1 MIEPRLMSILCTST
15 DLVLGA
21 DCGGSATRVVVA
33 TPDGRIVGRGRAGA
47 GNPATQPPADAA
59 AALAAA
65 ARKALA
71 GHDPAR
77 VAAAVV
83 GLAGRAALDRPAV
96 AASYL
101 DAWRATG
108 LTCPLRT
115 VGDAVVAFAAGTPA
129 PSGTVLIAG
138 TGAIAVQI
146 VERSVGRTVDG
157 LGWLLGD
164 EGGGF
169 WLGLE
174 AARLTARALTA
185 GHRAGGSLV
194 DAVSTAV
201 LGAATPLAPDPA
213 LARTGQATGPPARSA
228 AAVPTAAGDGFV
240 TAFYTLPRDRVAEL
254 APLVLDAARAGDQ
267 DAHRLIEAAAD
278 RLAATVRAVAPDAGP
293 LVLAGGLLTGPP
305 EIRAALLT
313 RLERR
318 PVTIAGNPA
327 TAAAWL
333 AARDLSPTS
342 PEHRAFVTPSAQRP
356 DPATGPP
363 ASTATCGSVE

>member
-1 MIEPRLMSILCTST
+1 MSILCTST
-15 DLVLGA
+15 ALVLGA

-33 TPDGRIVGRGRAGA
+33 TPDGRVVGRGRAGA
-47 GNPATQPPADAA
+47 GNPATQPPAEAA
-59 AALAAA
+59 CTLVAA
-65 ARKALA
+65 AREALA

-77 VAAAVV
+77 VAGAAV

-96 AASYL
+96 AAIYL

-138 TGAIAVQI
+138 TGAVAVRI
-146 VERSVGRTVDG
+146 VERSVGRTADG

-174 AARLTARALTA
+174 AARLTARTLA
-185 GHRAGGSLV
+185 AGGRGGGPLV

-201 LGAATPLAPDPA
+201 LDAAVPPA
-213 LARTGQATGPPARSA
+213 HTGPPSVPRATGQAAEAPAEPTG
-228 AAVPTAAGDGFV
+228 AAGDGFV
-240 TAFYTLPRDRVAEL
+240 TAFYALPRDRVAGL
-254 APLVLDAARAGDQ
+254 APLVLDAARVGDR
-267 DAHRLIEAAAD
+267 DAHRLIGAAAG
-278 RLAATVRAVAPDAGP
+278 RLAATVRAVAPGRGP

-305 EIRAALLT
+305 EVRAALLA
-313 RLERR
+313 RLGRR
-318 PVTIAGNPA
+318 PVTVAGDPA
-327 TAAAWL
+327 GAAAWL
-333 AARDLSPTS
+333 AARDLAPAAA
-342 PEHRAFVTPSAQRP
+342 EHRAFVTPSPRRLG
-356 DPATGPP
+356 PAPGTP
-363 ASTATCGSVE
+363 ARRAP